1 MTLDRREFL
10 QTTALGGLAAA
21 VGAAPLRAATP
32 ASQRPRV
39 PPFELDEVTIDQLQD
54 GLRRGAYTAKSLC
67 ERYLARIE
75 AIDRRGPT
83 LLWAVGAGQTGYRA
97 RLLLVGLDRL
107 GIQSSRGMS
116 PAARIAL

>member
-39 PPFELDEVTIDQLQD
+39 PPFELDEVTI
-54 GLRRGAYTAKSLC
+54 GHCAS
-67 ERYLARIE
+67 
-75 AIDRRGPT
+75 AI
-83 LLWAVGAGQTGYRA
+83 
-97 RLLLVGLDRL
+97 
-107 GIQSSRGMS
+107 S
-116 PAARIAL
+116 PASRQSIAAGRRYAR

>member
-54 GLRRGAYTAKSLC
+54 GLRRGAYTAKSLA

-83 LLWAVGAGQTGYRA
+83 LRAVIETRSEEHTSELQSRQY
-97 RLLLVGLDRL
+97 LV
-107 GIQSSRGMS
+107 
-116 PAARIAL
+116 